1 MAQKYKPQHRRLVF
15 IDQQISA
22 GSYPNCS
29 QLSEGWEV
37 SAKTIQRDIDYLRD
51 QLEAPIEYSPL
62 HRGYYYRERT
72 WRLPAIQLSE
82 GDLFF
87 ISVAE
92 KVLEQYENTPLHE
105 SLRGIF
111 DKIRQALPDKV
122 SAPTDML
129 SPRISIRGVPT
140 TMVNAVIWQAV
151 ATALRSDLKLSI
163 EFRAA
168 GYTSFVRRVID
179 PYHLFAYSGEWYL
192 IAAYKQRDDPR
203 LYALSRIRT
212 AEVLDENFQMPKEF
226 DSKNYLRGAFGI
238 FRGEKS
244 VRVRLRFS
252 AEQAPYILER
262 TWMDGQQIRLLRSGE
277 VILSFVTS
285 HLYEVQRWVLS
296 WGEEVKVLAPK
307 VFIKSVVGT
316 LRSAVRKYRHQQQE

>member
-15 IDQQISA
+15 IDQEISS

-37 SAKTIQRDIDYLRD
+37 SPKTIQRDIDYLRD
-51 QLEAPIEYSPL
+51 ELEAPIEYSPL

-92 KVLEQYENTPLHE
+92 NVLEQYENTPLQAT
-105 SLRGIF
+105 LRAIF
-111 DKIRQALPDKV
+111 DKIRQALPEKV
-122 SAPTDML
+122 SVPAELL
-129 SPRISIRGVPT
+129 SPRISVRAVPSR
-140 TMVNAVIWQAV
+140 MINPDVWASVV
-151 ATALRSDLKLSI
+151 TALRKNLRLNV

-192 IAAYKQRDDPR
+192 IAADKKRDEPR
-203 LYALSRIRT
+203 LYALSRIKSAT
-212 AEVLDENFQMPKEF
+212 GFEEHFEMPKDF
-226 DSKNYLRGAFGI
+226 DAKTYLRGAFGI

-244 VRVRLRFS
+244 AMVRLRFD
-252 AEQAPYILER
+252 ADQAPYILER
-262 TWMDGQQIRLLRSGE
+262 TWMQGQHIKRLRSGE
-277 VILSFVTS
+277 VILSFQTS
-285 HLYEVQRWVLS
+285 HLYEVERWVLS
-296 WGEEVKVLAPK
+296 WGEGVKVLGPK
-307 VFIKSVVGT
+307 ELLQSVRST
-316 LRSAVRKYRHQQQE
+316 LLKAARKYR